1 MAITG
6 KKILITGGLGFIGIN
21 AVRYFSKGNTICVVD
36 DASRIGG
43 DMYKQYLSS
52 QGIQWAQIDISH
64 KRPLREIYQKF
75 QPDIVLHLAAQVAV
89 TLSVINPVR
98 DFLSNVQGTFNLL
111 ELARHSSKK
120 PIFLYAST
128 NKVYGQH
135 EDNIIL
141 KDGCYRMTD
150 REGFDEKVPLSFLSP
165 YGCSKGAADQYV
177 IDYARTYGLKT
188 VVLRQSC
195 IYGPDQYGF
204 EDQGWVAWFIIAAML
219 EKPLTV
225 YGDGCQVRDLL
236 YIDDLLDAYK
246 CAIKRIDQV
255 QGEAFNIGGG
265 PSNVLS
271 INGLVRMI
279 EQKSGNPLSVQHAD
293 WRLGDQKVYICDIR
307 KAKKS
312 LGWSPQVSVEQ
323 GVQRLMQWAQSEKKT
338 ISQIFESGQHIGKK
352 YDISIV
358 LPAKNEEQSLPAVL
372 DELETVVKSS
382 PYKMEVI
389 LVNDRSTDRTAA
401 IAGQYDFVKVV
412 DNQYHSGKGGAL
424 RYGFESAQ
432 GEYIA
437 MMDADFSHNSEDLS
451 YMFEEVRH
459 HNGLVIA
466 SRITGG
472 SEEYTR
478 VRAFGNIV
486 LTFLFGFIHGRYLS
500 DALNGFKIFHRDVFQ
515 KFIYTSDNF
524 EIEIELLVNTLRLG
538 RPIMEVASR
547 ERSRSGGK
555 EKSSVVKHG
564 TLFLSRILYEKF
576 RKPQERRQN

>member
-21 AVRYFSKGNTICVVD
+21 AVRYFLKANTICVID
-36 DASRIGG
+36 DGSRIGC
-43 DMYKQYLSS
+43 DMHKQYLSS
-52 QGIQWAQIDISH
+52 VGVQLAQIDISH
-64 KRPLREIYQKF
+64 MSPLREIYHKF

-89 TLSVINPVR
+89 TLSVVNPVR

-135 EDNIIL
+135 EDNVIL
-141 KDGCYRMTD
+141 KDGCYHMTD
-150 REGFDEKVPLSFLSP
+150 REGFDEKVLLSFLSP

-177 IDYARTYGLKT
+177 LDYARTYGLKT

-195 IYGPDQYGF
+195 IYGPDQFGF
-204 EDQGWVAWFIIAAML
+204 EDQGWVAWFIIAALL

-236 YIDDLLDAYK
+236 YIDDLLDVYK
-246 CAIKRIDQV
+246 CAIERIDQA

-271 INGLVRMI
+271 INGLIRMI
-279 EQKSGNPLSVQHAD
+279 EQKTGKPLPVQYAD

-307 KAKKS
+307 KAEKF
-312 LGWSPQVSVEQ
+312 LGWSPKMSVNH
-323 GVQRLMQWAQSEKKT
+323 GIQRLMQWAQSEKKT

-352 YDISIV
+352 YDVSIV
-358 LPAKNEEQSLPAVL
+358 LPAKNEEESLPAVL

-382 PYKMEVI
+382 PSKIEVI
-389 LVNDRSTDRTAA
+389 VVNDRSTDRTAA
-401 IAGQYDFVKVV
+401 IARQYDFVKVV

-424 RYGFESAQ
+424 RYGFESAR
-432 GEYIA
+432 GEYFT
-437 MMDADFSHNSEDLS
+437 MMDADFSHNPEDLS
-451 YMFEEVRH
+451 YMIEKVRH

-466 SRITGG
+466 SRVTGG
-472 SEEYTR
+472 SEEYTHL
-478 VRAFGNIV
+478 RAFGNIV
-486 LTFLFGFIHGRYLS
+486 LTFLFGFVHGRYLS
-500 DALNGFKIFHRDVFQ
+500 DSLNGFKIFHRDVFQ

-538 RPIMEVASR
+538 RPITEVASR
-547 ERSRSGGK
+547 ERMRSGGK
-555 EKSSVVKHG
+555 MKSSVIKHG
-564 TLFLSRILYEKF
+564 TLFMLRILYEKF
-576 RKPQERRQN
+576 RKGSFK